1 MFGKEEKE
9 ALLWTIVGEGNAH
22 RMYGK
27 KRMMIRSGETVT
39 NENEEEE
46 EEERFLLRRRKRR
59 KREEDSC
66 TTFLSSL
73 SSSFDRFVWS
83 NGRERDADDEK
94 SVLQRD
100 VRFALGQLCAG
111 CAGGTIQTTK
121 EAGNILF
128 SEQQRLRVKWNTSLV
143 RAESGFFERIDAREK
158 EEKRRLMRSDDEE
171 EEVAGGEEKA
181 PQFAIRERDYD
192 WIPFYSA
199 RRRTSTTT
207 SKRKRSLNVGRTIH
221 ALAIEIKPKC
231 GFTFR
236 EDGKLRYD
244 VKTNAEDGKRGKK
257 SAYDPRKFFEHCEI
271 WSFADG
277 VDYEALKKQLVREL
291 EHMIET
297 PRNTFRV
304 REAKTG
310 EVLWDATKGGSN
322 ATPRLTGKC
331 GRRTPRT

>member
-27 KRMMIRSGETVT
+27 KRMMNRSGETVT

-128 SEQQRLRVKWNTSLV
+128 SEQQRLRVKWNTSLH
-143 RAESGFFERIDAREK
+143 I
-158 EEKRRLMRSDDEE
+158 
-171 EEVAGGEEKA
+171 
-181 PQFAIRERDYD
+181 
-192 WIPFYSA
+192 
-199 RRRTSTTT
+199 
-207 SKRKRSLNVGRTIH
+207 
-221 ALAIEIKPKC
+221 
-231 GFTFR
+231 
-236 EDGKLRYD
+236 
-244 VKTNAEDGKRGKK
+244 
-257 SAYDPRKFFEHCEI
+257 
-271 WSFADG
+271 
-277 VDYEALKKQLVREL
+277 
-291 EHMIET
+291 
-297 PRNTFRV
+297 
-304 REAKTG
+304 
-310 EVLWDATKGGSN
+310 
-322 ATPRLTGKC
+322 LTQ
-331 GRRTPRT
+331 P

>member
-1 MFGKEEKE
+1 MFGKEAKE

-111 CAGGTIQTTK
+111 CAG
-121 EAGNILF
+121 
-128 SEQQRLRVKWNTSLV
+128 
-143 RAESGFFERIDAREK
+143 DD
-158 EEKRRLMRSDDEE
+158 SDDEGSRE
-171 EEVAGGEEKA
+171 HFVQRAATIAGEMENDFGA
-181 PQFAIRERDYD
+181 SRE
-192 WIPFYSA
+192 W
-199 RRRTSTTT
+199 
-207 SKRKRSLNVGRTIH
+207 
-221 ALAIEIKPKC
+221 
-231 GFTFR
+231 
-236 EDGKLRYD
+236 
-244 VKTNAEDGKRGKK
+244 
-257 SAYDPRKFFEHCEI
+257 FF
-271 WSFADG
+271 
-277 VDYEALKKQLVREL
+277 
-291 EHMIET
+291 
-297 PRNTFRV
+297 
-304 REAKTG
+304 
-310 EVLWDATKGGSN
+310 
-322 ATPRLTGKC
+322 
-331 GRRTPRT
+331 